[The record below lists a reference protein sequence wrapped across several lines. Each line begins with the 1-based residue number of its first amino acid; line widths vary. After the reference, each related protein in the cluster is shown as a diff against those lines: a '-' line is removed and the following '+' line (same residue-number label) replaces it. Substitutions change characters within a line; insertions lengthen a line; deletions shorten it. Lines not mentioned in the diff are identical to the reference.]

1 MKKILFVIAI
11 FSLVLCMSLFAEDPT
26 MSTVTIASV
35 VQEPL
40 QVNPSIIIGIGSAEL
55 SSYVSPE
62 TEMTVIT
69 GLNLT
74 KDGTFTFALMTSE
87 EINIVSN
94 NSKMYLQIEIVV
106 EGFHLYDYDYTGIME
121 GSSMDA
127 ANIKQR
133 DAVPLLSTTPEI
145 EIPQFYGNNENVTV
159 RHSQGAKNKINIEF
173 NKGITK
179 AQLILGTF
187 NVEWQGKRP
196 LDVGIYKAKVS
207 VIYSTP

>member
-1 MKKILFVIAI
+1 MKKILFIIAI

-94 NSKMYLQIEIVV
+94 NSKMYLQIEIVA